1 MNLQIFFDAL
11 SDLKDNRRLSSDAAK
26 IFEPFL
32 ENQFSH
38 SFIFTAVNSTFTSR
52 LDEKYSGGK
61 TVTAKFEGSEL
72 ECTILFPSSD
82 QEWVEGLSVG
92 ESFECNVKVLELD
105 NLYQRA
111 VLGKIEHIEQTRD
124 LDASSSEVL
133 ESDIDEQIEP
143 VSIYNE
149 ESTLLENDDS
159 SDDQELE
166 EKNLVDDSVTN
177 EKSEDETENQKKI
190 GLVNEIV
197 NLHKD
202 NNRDLEKYQDEEIEK
217 TDDNASEEI
226 YSISLIKSA
235 KSFFL
240 WRKVFI
246 SKKLSHSFIPLEKL
260 KSRYLVHLK
269 NDNRKEEIAIFELFI
284 EDFFSWWDSLIKKD
298 MSSKFHSVEE
308 LERKY
313 IAFRNSPENS
323 LKGVSQKN
331 VLIGNREK
339 QVIPPAIPSL
349 NVQKKAKEIDQKEL
363 QRIRDKR
370 YDEGIN
376 SLSQEEKEILGL
388 TEAQKSSSIA
398 KETEN
403 KEAYSLGCR
412 GTAGVF
418 LLFGALLF
426 YGTGLQLT
434 GLILL
439 AVSGYVLYPFIKKA
453 NDQS

>member
-1 MNLQIFFDAL
+1 M
-11 SDLKDNRRLSSDAAK
+11 
-26 IFEPFL
+26 
-32 ENQFSH
+32 ENKFSH
-38 SFIFTAVNSTFTSR
+38 SFIFTAVSSTFTSR

-82 QEWVEGLSVG
+82 QVWVEGLSVG
-92 ESFECNVKVLELD
+92 ESFECDVKVLELD

-111 VLGKIEHIEQTRD
+111 VLGKIEHVEQTRD
-124 LDASSSEVL
+124 LNASRSEVL
-133 ESDIDEQIEP
+133 ESDVDEQIEP
-143 VSIYNE
+143 VSIFIE
-149 ESTLLENDDS
+149 ESTLLENNDS

-166 EKNLVDDSVTN
+166 EKNLVDESVTN
-177 EKSEDETENQKKI
+177 EKSEDETENQNKI

-197 NLHKD
+197 NLSKD
-202 NNRDLEKYQDEEIEK
+202 KNKDLEKHQDEENEK
-217 TDDNASEEI
+217 TDDNTSEEI

-235 KSFFL
+235 KSFFFGGKFL
-240 WRKVFI
+240 YQRHFN
-246 SKKLSHSFIPLEKL
+246 SFIPLEKL
-260 KSRYLVHLK
+260 KWNNLFHLQ
-269 NDNRKEEIAIFELFI
+269 NDNRKEEIVIFELFI

-313 IAFRNSPENS
+313 IAFRNSPENP
-323 LKGVSQKN
+323 LKGN

-439 AVSGYVLYPFIKKA
+439 AVSGYVPYPL
-453 NDQS
+453 

>member
-1 MNLQIFFDAL
+1 
-11 SDLKDNRRLSSDAAK
+11 
-26 IFEPFL
+26 
-32 ENQFSH
+32 
-38 SFIFTAVNSTFTSR
+38 
-52 LDEKYSGGK
+52 
-61 TVTAKFEGSEL
+61 
-72 ECTILFPSSD
+72 ILFPSSD
-82 QEWVEGLSVG
+82 QVWVEDLSVG

-111 VLGKIEHIEQTRD
+111 VLGKIEHVEQIRD
-124 LDASSSEVL
+124 LDVSSSEVL
-133 ESDIDEQIEP
+133 ETDVDEQIEP

-149 ESTLLENDDS
+149 ECTLLENDDS

-166 EKNLVDDSVTN
+166 EQNLVDDSVTN
-177 EKSEDETENQKKI
+177 EKSEDETENQNKI

-197 NLHKD
+197 NLSKD
-202 NNRDLEKYQDEEIEK
+202 KNKDLEKHQDEENEK

-246 SKKLSHSFIPLEKL
+246 SKKLSNSFIPLEKL

-313 IAFRNSPENS
+313 IVFRNSPENS

-349 NVQKKAKEIDQKEL
+349 NVQKKAKEI
-363 QRIRDKR
+363 
-370 YDEGIN
+370 
-376 SLSQEEKEILGL
+376 
-388 TEAQKSSSIA
+388 
-398 KETEN
+398 
-403 KEAYSLGCR
+403 
-412 GTAGVF
+412 
-418 LLFGALLF
+418 
-426 YGTGLQLT
+426 
-434 GLILL
+434 
-439 AVSGYVLYPFIKKA
+439 
-453 NDQS
+453 